1 MHNQFLML
9 HYQKYNR
16 LLELLCMASKKL
28 LLHMNMSQV
37 DRVLDMPLPLRG
49 SYKLQ
54 DTVRIPRARIQDMEN
69 VCQWGNQDIWLN

>member
-1 MHNQFLML
+1 MHNQWLRL

-16 LLELLCMASKKL
+16 LLEMMCMVNKKL
-28 LLHMNMSQV
+28 LLHLNMFQV

-54 DTVRIPRARIQDMEN
+54 DTVCIPRARIQDMEN
-69 VCQWGNQDIWLN
+69 VCL